1 MYTNE
6 GVVSQVSC
14 KPWSDPK
21 TGRVINLYSFQIEGS
36 NRWFRTGENE
46 PTFRQ
51 GEFITFTNDAK
62 ANVKLQSVTVGNASG
77 GGAPAPAA
85 APNNSAPQQQP
96 AARPSGVSRDDYW
109 ANKEAKDVAK
119 DERYQTVDIPRMSF
133 SATFQPAVDVVC
145 AALAND
151 ALSFGTTKKGDKLDY
166 LLDCVDQVHD
176 RFFVQAMASHERL
189 QNLTAGTAEELS
201 REQEQELAYD
211 E

>member
-62 ANVKLQSVTVGNASG
+62 ANVKLQSVTVGNAPAS
-77 GGAPAPAA
+77 PAP
-85 APNNSAPQQQP
+85 SAPPSTP
-96 AARPSGVSRDDYW
+96 ARQSSGTAPTGNSRDDYW

-151 ALSFGTTKKGDKLDY
+151 ALSFGTMKKGDKLDFI
-166 LLDCVDQVHD
+166 LDCVDQVHD

-189 QNLTAGTAEELS
+189 KNLTVGTAEELS